1 MNNLE
6 TAKQMA
12 AEIRLTRSEVNRLE
26 AAAEDLLTDLKET
39 IRVDKAKD
47 DDLRAFVVLQTLL
60 RGEDLRPVPQDK
72 LVAYERNIIA
82 AENALKQAKAD
93 HDAEAYNRALWVLR
107 WATEGRDRLQPR

>member
-1 MNNLE
+1 VNNLE

-107 WATEGRDRLQPR
+107 WAKEGQDRLQPR